1 MVAGRAGGVAVAQP
15 EAEGAQIQAI
25 DEGVDGAR
33 RVVPADEII
42 DSWGE
47 QEGLFTIQ
55 SSDEGHGP
63 NLWQSSP
70 IRKRSC
76 FATASKAMRDK
87 LASTVACF
95 ASKGGDLQGVFSG
108 GKGGG
113 RGIWALSWWG
123 EWGRIW
129 DGGGRV

>member
-33 RVVPADEII
+33 RVLPADEII

-47 QEGLFTIQ
+47 QEGLPTIQ
-55 SSDEGHGP
+55 SSDEGHRP
-63 NLWQSSP
+63 IPWQSTP

-76 FATASKAMRDK
+76 FATASKAVRDR
-87 LASTVACF
+87 LASTVACI
-95 ASKGGDLQGVFSG
+95 AS
-108 GKGGG
+108 
-113 RGIWALSWWG
+113 
-123 EWGRIW
+123 
-129 DGGGRV
+129 DGGGRLGEGGVNLELWG